1 MAFMGMRGTGNW
13 AADERPLNWRQGIL
27 YLYPN
32 GRAPLT
38 GLLSK
43 MGEETTTDPQFHWWT
58 KNLAQQGGAITD
70 LYTDAGMLTSL
81 AAGGTAAGVVLYA
94 KVAAALASEFRVGH
108 QVLLRVS
115 ANLNADV
122 NGKVTGVT
130 INGANSQ
137 IAVRLLEADDNG
149 GATNLSTADTILIIG
164 NINAEGAPIPE
175 AIAYDPI
182 KFLNYTQIFRTA
194 LDITRTAR
202 KTTLRTEDAYKEA
215 KRESLELHSIEL
227 EKAFLFGIPTEN
239 VGANGKPERTT
250 GGLTY
255 CIKQFAPQNVSDYRV
270 DATSHAMTWLAGGE
284 AWLDRMF
291 ELIFRFGSMEKIA
304 FVGSGALLGINKIV
318 KNRGDSNFTAETTS
332 YGIKVVN
339 WTTPFGTV
347 SFWTHPLFSY
357 DVTTRNAM
365 LIFEPSMLKYRY
377 IDDTMFMG
385 MDQTKV
391 SPSHERLD
399 GTKEE
404 WLTECGLEFHHPV
417 KFGYLNGVGLDNT
430 LP

>member
-1 MAFMGMRGTGNW
+1 
-13 AADERPLNWRQGIL
+13 
-27 YLYPN
+27 
-32 GRAPLT
+32 
-38 GLLSK
+38 
-43 MGEETTTDPQFHWWT
+43 MGEESVTDAQYHWWT
-58 KNLAQQGGAITD
+58 KSLAQQGGAITE
-70 LYTDAGMLTSL
+70 LYTDAGMTAAL

-94 KVAAALASEFRVGH
+94 KVAAALATEFRVGH

-115 ANLNADV
+115 NNLNVDV

-137 IAVRLLEADDNG
+137 IAVKLLEADDNG

-164 NINAEGAPIPE
+164 NINAEGAGIPT
-175 AIAYDPI
+175 AIAYDPV
-182 KFLNYTQIFRTA
+182 KFFNYTQIFRTP

-215 KRESLELHSIEL
+215 KRESLELHSIEM

-250 GGLTY
+250 GGLTNAV
-255 CIKQFAPQNVSDYRV
+255 KQYAPTNVSDYRV
-270 DATSHAMTWLAGGE
+270 DPNYTADTWLTGGE
-284 AWLDRMF
+284 AWLDEKL
-291 ELIFRFGSMEKIA
+291 ELIFRYGAMEKIA

-318 KNRGDSNFTAETTS
+318 KNRGDFNFTPQTKA
-332 YGIKVVN
+332 YGIQVIDWV
-339 WTTPFGTV
+339 TPFGST
-347 SFWTHPLFSY
+347 SLWTHPLFSY
-357 DVTTRNAM
+357 DVTTRHAM
-365 LIFEPSMLKYRY
+365 LIFEPAMLKYRY

-385 MDQTKV
+385 MKLGEV

-430 LP
+430 LT